1 MPQPGTQWIPFAQV
15 MAAEGV
21 SRREIFNRC
30 NRDDPACLIWKRNA
44 SGRGRVF
51 DVSSLSEKGRQRWLE
66 RQLAKPNSTPQTG
79 VLPQNV
85 SLKPTVPTEEKSK
98 TDLKPTS
105 HQLLPAA
112 TDQKQFDF
120 AEMLPEVAA
129 LAIPEQQ
136 KKMVW
141 RRYQMVTD
149 CINGNFREEG
159 YRSKRAYL
167 RFLSGEYDVSAR
179 SIRRWITK
187 FQAGGLMSLAN
198 DRPGPG
204 PGDLKVLD
212 DWMVMHIKHSYL
224 KRKRT
229 VKQTYD
235 ELLKEIRL
243 RQKAWGCEKIYPVPS
258 RSSVYRVI
266 RNMTPLELSLR
277 QGNEAFHAATGYL
290 DRTFEDERSND
301 TWCIDEWRVDALVYD
316 PDKVGKVGRPWIL
329 TIMDERSRCILGWM
343 AVSSLTRERVL
354 DLLGRTMQQYGKPY
368 YFYSD
373 RGGHFRGKTFGG
385 RFQNQK
391 REKLFESAM
400 GVLDAL
406 GIQRKGPRVKNPRA
420 NPIERLH
427 RQYADWAR
435 TIPGWC
441 GANTE
446 QRKMTD
452 ADRMAA
458 EHDQWVRGRRPTTPL
473 ITVQM
478 LVERFWVLVD
488 QINHEPSNANGLKG
502 LSPSGAF
509 RQFLPQ
515 EEELSSRRL
524 TPLEITFHLAER
536 FPDRLIQKG
545 GIIQLPDKKRY
556 SHRSLLQL
564 ASERRDVKRDRRD
577 HSGIFVLP
585 AEKGEDIILADL
597 RVPVGT
603 NDQALLSEKIAEL
616 KHLKKIAK
624 AALMPHKDEEATV
637 SVSEQRTLP
646 PAEEAKAESD
656 LVEAGSLDDFC
667 VIDSELTDEPD
678 IPFYDI
684 KECTAEEE

>member
-1 MPQPGTQWIPFAQV
+1 MPD
-15 MAAEGV
+15 
-21 SRREIFNRC
+21 EI
-30 NRDDPACLIWKRNA
+30 
-44 SGRGRVF
+44 
-51 DVSSLSEKGRQRWLE
+51 
-66 RQLAKPNSTPQTG
+66 
-79 VLPQNV
+79 
-85 SLKPTVPTEEKSK
+85 
-98 TDLKPTS
+98 
-105 HQLLPAA
+105 
-112 TDQKQFDF
+112 
-120 AEMLPEVAA
+120 AA
-129 LAIPEQQ
+129 LAIAEQQ

-141 RRYQMVTD
+141 RRHQMVTD
-149 CINGNFREEG
+149 CINGNFRDEG

-187 FQAGGLMSLAN
+187 FQAGGLIALAN
-198 DRPGPG
+198 DRPGPQ

-212 DWMVMHIKHSYL
+212 DWMVVQVKHYYL
-224 KRKRT
+224 ERKRT
-229 VKQTYD
+229 VRQTYD
-235 ELLKEIRL
+235 ELLKEIRS

-266 RNMTPLELSLR
+266 RNMTPLEISLR
-277 QGNEAFHAATGYL
+277 QGDEAFHPATGYL

-301 TWCIDEWRVDALVYD
+301 TWCMDEWRVDALVYD
-316 PDKVGKVGRPWIL
+316 ADKVGKVGRPWIL
-329 TIMDERSRCILGWM
+329 TIMDERSRSILGWM
-343 AVSSLTRERVL
+343 AVSSLSRERVL
-354 DLLGRTMQQYGKPY
+354 DLLGRTMQQVGKPL

-385 RFQNQK
+385 RFQSQAK
-391 REKLFESAM
+391 EKLFESAM
-400 GVLDAL
+400 GVLDEL
-406 GIQRKGPRVKNPRA
+406 GIERKGPRVKNPRA

-441 GANTE
+441 GANTV

-458 EHDQWVRGRRPTTPL
+458 EHDQWVRGRRATTPL

-509 RQFLPQ
+509 RQFLPSD
-515 EEELSSRRL
+515 EEMASRRL
-524 TPLEITFHLAER
+524 TPLEITYHLAER
-536 FPDRLIQKG
+536 FPDRLIQRG

-556 SHRSLLQL
+556 SHTGLLQL
-564 ASERRDVKRDRRD
+564 AGERRDVKRDRRD
-577 HSGIFVLP
+577 HTGIFVLP
-585 AEKGEDIILADL
+585 AKKGEDIILADQ

-603 NDQALLSEKIAEL
+603 NDQALLSERIGEL
-616 KHLKKIAK
+616 ARVKKIAK
-624 AALMPHKDEEATV
+624 AALLPHKDEETTV
-637 SVSEQRTLP
+637 DVSEQKALPSYAEATDGGP
-646 PAEEAKAESD
+646 PAEETRAESD
-656 LVEAGSLDDFC
+656 LVEAGSLDNFC
-667 VIDSELTDEPD
+667 VIDSELNDEPE